1 MKKRLGHICLWAILF
16 VSLTGQTVCAQESY
30 YHERRNNREHRIFN
44 YGLKVGLNAPATTR
58 YSAIFDETPLT
69 NESFHNKTGYDVNA
83 YFRINIDYF
92 FMQPELE
99 WRLLKQNISFSVPA
113 ELTTDLTS
121 TEFSITAQTA
131 NTNVLVGYNIVKN
144 GPFLLGAYIG
154 PSFRCNFNTRYDDI
168 REIHPGFTNKNLQY
182 NIYGA
187 AGFSIIIAKVH
198 FDIRYK
204 IGFLDADIHF
214 NEMEESSETLE
225 KLSLHK
231 RENILSFACGV
242 MF

>member
-1 MKKRLGHICLWAILF
+1 MKQKVKNIRLFVTFSLISILF
-16 VSLTGQTVCAQESY
+16 LMGQPVYGQQSSF
-30 YHERRNNREHRIFN
+30 NWKHRIFN
-44 YGLKVGLNAPATTR
+44 YGFKVGLNAPETTH
-58 YSAIFDETPLT
+58 YSADYGETPLT
-69 NESFHNKTGYDVNA
+69 NESCHNKTGYDVSA
-83 YFRINIDYF
+83 YFRINVDYF

-99 WRLLKQNISFSVPA
+99 WRLLKQDISFSVPDD
-113 ELTTDLTS
+113 LSTDLTS
-121 TEFSITAQTA
+121 TGFSITAQTA

-168 REIHPGFTNKNLQY
+168 KKIHAGFTDKNLQY
-182 NIYGA
+182 NIYGV

-198 FDIRYK
+198 FDVRYK

-214 NEMEESSETLE
+214 NEMEESSESLE
-225 KLSLHK
+225 KLVLHK
-231 RENILSFACGV
+231 RENILSFACGF